1 MLRFQLPLGREGE
14 ARLHQDHMRK
24 FKTTNYF
31 RENRTLDGLH
41 QEKVTVPNPRK
52 TTPKVR
58 DRARQQPSLYQ
69 DSETSAVVVR

>member
-52 TTPKVR
+52 TTPKV
-58 DRARQQPSLYQ
+58 
-69 DSETSAVVVR
+69 